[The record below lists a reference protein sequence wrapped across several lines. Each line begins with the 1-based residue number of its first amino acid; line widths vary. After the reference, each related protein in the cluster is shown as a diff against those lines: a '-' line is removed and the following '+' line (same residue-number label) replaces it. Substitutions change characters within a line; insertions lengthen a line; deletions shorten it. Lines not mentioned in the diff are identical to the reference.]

1 LDILGLQYGPLQK
14 LHRDAFKYNLKL
26 KEIYIQDNKIE
37 RLHSKMFSHLKLTD
51 LWLKGNICVNKS
63 FVDPSPADIEEALQK
78 CEENYDECPE
88 SDECLKA
95 LENRLAEK
103 IDQNF
108 ELITGRIDEQ
118 NKENARKLKEI
129 EKTTNEKFQKFED
142 KFELMVQL
150 YYQLYEKNK
159 DNSKHIREIS
169 QTVEKILE
177 MLTPS
182 KIQPISVV
190 NKRWKTK

>member
-1 LDILGLQYGPLQK
+1 
-14 LHRDAFKYNLKL
+14 
-26 KEIYIQDNKIE
+26 
-37 RLHSKMFSHLKLTD
+37 MFSHLKLTD